1 MLIFLALL
9 YFFMACTGIWLV
21 VFPAGRDAVANVWQ
35 VWRRRTNQRVSRW
48 QWHRARR
55 TSMWRENVR
64 HALHAQTA
72 FLRRKWQLIAWAAPL
87 ILVPIVLAMV
97 LGKRSALPTYTPV
110 DAMPDGQIAA
120 LLKGE
125 QLVPPVALPPLAFA
139 TEEVALVRPM
149 LATASRNWGLLH
161 PELMQRLL
169 LIFKIMKEKHGYDMA
184 ILEGY
189 RSPAR
194 QDLLASVGGQVTNAR
209 AFQSWH
215 QYGLAADCAF
225 LRDGKLVISEKDAW
239 AMRGYQLYGEVA
251 ESLGLTW
258 GGRWK
263 MMDFGHAELR
273 MRGVM
278 QRAPAPG

>member
-9 YFFMACTGIWLV
+9 YFFIACTGIWLAL
-21 VFPAGRDAVANVWQ
+21 FPSGRDAVANLLHGW
-35 VWRRRTNQRVSRW
+35 WRRTDQRVARW
-48 QWHRARR
+48 QWQGARR
-55 TSMWRENVR
+55 ASGWRDRLYQAR
-64 HALHAQTA
+64 HALAG
-72 FLRRKWQLIAWAAPL
+72 FMRRKWKLLALAMPL
-87 ILVPIVLAMV
+87 VLVPVVLALV
-97 LGKRSALPTYTPV
+97 LGQRSGLPAYTPV
-110 DAMPDGQIAA
+110 DALPDAQIAA

-139 TEEVALVRPM
+139 TQEVELVRPM
-149 LATASRNWGLLH
+149 LASASRNWGLLH
-161 PELMQRLL
+161 PEFTQRLL
-169 LIFKIMKEKHGYDMA
+169 LIFKIMKEQHGYDMA

-194 QDLLASVGGQVTNAR
+194 QDLLASMGGQVTNAR

-225 LRDGKLVISEKDAW
+225 LRDGKLVISEKDPW

-251 ESLGLTW
+251 ESLGMTW

-263 MMDFGHAELR
+263 MMDFGHTELR

>member
-9 YFFMACTGIWLV
+9 YFFAACTGIWLAC
-21 VFPAGRDAVANVWQ
+21 FPSGRDAVANVLQ
-35 VWRRRTNQRVSRW
+35 VWRRRTGQRVAH
-48 QWHRARR
+48 WHWHNARR
-55 TSMWRENVR
+55 ASTWREAAGRVAN
-64 HALHAQTA
+64 AQA
-72 FLRRKWQLIAWAAPL
+72 VWLRRRWKVVALAVPL
-87 ILVPIVLAMV
+87 ILAPVVLALV
-97 LGKRSALPTYTPV
+97 IGKRSTLPAYQSV
-110 DAMPDGQIAA
+110 EAMPDAQVAA

-139 TEEVALVRPM
+139 TQEVELVRPM
-149 LATASRNWGLLH
+149 LASASRNWGLLH
-161 PELMQRLL
+161 PDFTQRLL
-169 LIFKIMKEKHGYDMA
+169 LVFKIMKEQHGYDMA

-194 QDLLASVGGQVTNAR
+194 QDMLASMGGQVTNAR

-225 LRDGKLVISEKDAW
+225 LRDGKLVISEKDPW

-251 ESLGLTW
+251 ESLGMTW

-263 MMDFGHAELR
+263 MMDFGHTELR
-273 MRGVM
+273 LRGVM